1 MRTTSDL
8 SVREVVENYVPRDA
22 REEKDKQQM
31 LRFIDSFDDVLTR
44 DNTLG
49 HFTASS
55 FIVDK
60 NKTKMLAIYHTI
72 GNGWAHPGGHADGE
86 KDFLSVAVREAKE
99 ETGLDVNVLDERPF
113 LLSVNPVSGHMKKGV
128 FVSSHLH
135 FDVFYLMEADDAAP
149 LVFRED
155 ESKGV
160 KWIPFDDL
168 DNERIANS
176 MRPVVER
183 LINSLKVLK

>member
-1 MRTTSDL
+1 MRTASNL
-8 SVREVVENYVPRDA
+8 SVREVVENYIPRDS

-31 LRFIDSFDDVLTR
+31 LRFIDNFDDVLTR
-44 DNTLG
+44 GNTLG

-72 GNGWAHPGGHADGE
+72 DNGWAHPGGHADGE

-113 LLSVNPVSGHMKKGV
+113 LLSVNPVSGHMKKA
-128 FVSSHLH
+128 
-135 FDVFYLMEADDAAP
+135 YLCHHTC
-149 LVFRED
+149 
-155 ESKGV
+155 
-160 KWIPFDDL
+160 I
-168 DNERIANS
+168 S
-176 MRPVVER
+176 MCFILWKRMILRRWFLEKMNLR
-183 LINSLKVLK
+183 A